1 MCERCMTVNLL
12 QPVGSLDFNESL
24 RDLERY
30 VLASFAMSSDLAAVL
45 KPTLRKQSL
54 ELAGD
59 LDRVKAFIAKFAS
72 MGFVDV
78 SSSPAH
84 AHAEHSNCTF
94 VCSDM
99 VSFLFRVEKLCPT
112 REAALYVPHLRAQ
125 AQ

>member
-1 MCERCMTVNLL
+1 MNILR
-12 QPVGSLDFNESL
+12 PVGSLNFNESL

-30 VLASFAMSSDLAAVL
+30 VLASFAMSSVMAAVL

-54 ELAGD
+54 DLAGD
-59 LDRVKAFIAKFAS
+59 LDRVKAFIAKFSS

-78 SSSPAH
+78 SSAPTH
-84 AHAEHSNCTF
+84 ARAEHSNYTF

-112 REAALYVPHLRAQ
+112 REAALYVPHLRTQ